1 MIIQDTIYTHASTP
15 HRKDMTRT
23 GLNPSKSH
31 AWGLG
36 HQNDRLVEAF
46 KEALLSPAIL
56 RHRAEFCQG
65 GCMLSHVSMFAHF
78 LKFHKLARLGSLEK
92 AATKTHKRSQRYRY
106 QGYILRTCC
115 RLSSRSQYHFDV
127 LRLPTLRPTSI
138 YTVPA
143 RWAEPLSMPG
153 PCRISNRR
161 AVFIWINI
169 DVCSSHRTATYRS

>member
-31 AWGLG
+31 ASGLG
-36 HQNDRLVEAF
+36 RQNDSLVEAF

-65 GCMLSHVSMFAHF
+65 GCMLSHVSMFANF

-92 AATKTHKRSQRYRY
+92 AATKTIKDHKDTDTKD
-106 QGYILRTCC
+106 I
-115 RLSSRSQYHFDV
+115 F
-127 LRLPTLRPTSI
+127 
-138 YTVPA
+138 
-143 RWAEPLSMPG
+143 
-153 PCRISNRR
+153 
-161 AVFIWINI
+161 
-169 DVCSSHRTATYRS
+169 